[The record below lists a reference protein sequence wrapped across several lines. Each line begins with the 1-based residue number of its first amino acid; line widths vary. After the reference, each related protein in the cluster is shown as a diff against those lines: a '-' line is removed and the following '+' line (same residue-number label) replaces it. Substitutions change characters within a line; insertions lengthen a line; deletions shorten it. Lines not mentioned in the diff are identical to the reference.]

1 MMDPDPDFKNYI
13 FIILVDLYA
22 CLSRFFWYPD
32 PDQGFLMRIRI
43 RANDTDPTGS
53 GSETL
58 LLSVQYTVGKYETGF
73 IPTNSGNGGRVR
85 AARGELDVLR
95 GRLSLHEGTQQH
107 KLFLNIIQFSI

>member
-1 MMDPDPDFKNYI
+1 MI
-13 FIILVDLYA
+13 VHVVRAASIGRSFIRRSMAARGDTGKPWRRLVSYWPFNN
-22 CLSRFFWYPD
+22 CLS
-32 PDQGFLMRIRI
+32 
-43 RANDTDPTGS
+43 
-53 GSETL
+53 
-58 LLSVQYTVGKYETGF
+58 LLSVQLTVGKYETGF